1 MLFFINLFI
10 TIKGARTNPAFFD
23 FWLLHFDLCLLPNLL
38 LNHPQGFHLGTLRNN
53 YIIDP

>member
-23 FWLLHFDLCLLPNLL
+23 FWLSAKTPAVTRIDRIHQAKMRD
-38 LNHPQGFHLGTLRNN
+38 TLQPD
-53 YIIDP
+53 I